1 MNARPGWSGWILRLA
16 PIVVFLVIL
25 SGCGNPKYPVTGKV
39 LFKDGTPLPPG
50 GMIFFS
56 PVDSSNHTAAR
67 AYLEED
73 GSFTLS
79 TDSEGDGSLLGKF
92 KVSIKP
98 PPQGRGEDDPKTNT
112 HIIDPKY
119 YSGDK
124 SGIEL
129 EVKPG
134 KNEFSI
140 TVERPAKG
148 KARG

>member
-1 MNARPGWSGWILRLA
+1 MTARQCGNCWYSSLA
-16 PIVVFLVIL
+16 VIGVVVVAL

-56 PVDSSNHTAAR
+56 PADPANHTAAR

-79 TDSEGDGSLLGKF
+79 TDSEGDGSLVGKF
-92 KVSIKP
+92 RVSIKP
-98 PPQGRGEDDPKTNT
+98 PPQGRGEDDPKSNT

-148 KARG
+148 KTRG